1 MLLPLYAIVPGRLEY
16 IPRLNDIELSA
27 AVLLEGYAPEAVL
40 REVTTDADFRA
51 AITAGL
57 LWVAVTDAQPVGFA
71 HVKLLEAG
79 RAHLDELD
87 VHPDHARR
95 GVGRRLV
102 RAVCDWAAASY
113 LDAVT
118 LSTFRVPPWNAPFY
132 ASMGFRALTEPELT
146 PALRRVVAQE
156 TRRGLDPTQRVVMYR
171 GTRMSQR

>member
-1 MLLPLYAIVPGRLEY
+1 MLPLYAIVPGRLEH
-16 IPRLNDIELSA
+16 IPSLNDIERSA
-27 AVLLEGYAPEAVL
+27 ARLLEGHAPESVL
-40 REVTTDADFRA
+40 REVTTAAEFRKAIA
-51 AITAGL
+51 AEL

-71 HVKLLEAG
+71 HVKLLERS

-87 VHPDHARR
+87 VHPEHSRR

-118 LSTFRVPPWNAPFY
+118 LSTFREPPWNAPFY
-132 ASMGFRALTEPELT
+132 ASMGFRALSESELT

-156 TRRGLDPTQRVVMYR
+156 TRRGLDPTQRVVMHR
-171 GTRMSQR
+171 DTRTAQSW